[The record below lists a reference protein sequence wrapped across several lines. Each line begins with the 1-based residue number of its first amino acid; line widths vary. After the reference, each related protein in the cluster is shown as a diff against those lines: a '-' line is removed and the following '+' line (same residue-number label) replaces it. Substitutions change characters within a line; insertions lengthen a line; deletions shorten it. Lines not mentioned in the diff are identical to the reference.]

1 MRTLSIDTPPV
12 PRVPDSERITV
23 DDLGNANDGII
34 FVSAR
39 FGYMERPNVP
49 NVLQLLDPTTTEGPI
64 DIDNASYF
72 LSKLELC
79 AGPEA
84 TMAPWRKRL
93 FIATSYI
100 AADAAMYFGLP
111 LGRTVIIGARIEI

>member
-1 MRTLSIDTPPV
+1 M
-12 PRVPDSERITV
+12 
-23 DDLGNANDGII
+23 
-34 FVSAR
+34 SAR

-49 NVLQLLDPTTTEGPI
+49 AALRLVDPMTTEGAI
-64 DIDNASYF
+64 DIDAATYF
-72 LSKLELC
+72 LSRLELC
-79 AGPEA
+79 SGRER
-84 TMAPWRKRL
+84 TMAPWRKRM